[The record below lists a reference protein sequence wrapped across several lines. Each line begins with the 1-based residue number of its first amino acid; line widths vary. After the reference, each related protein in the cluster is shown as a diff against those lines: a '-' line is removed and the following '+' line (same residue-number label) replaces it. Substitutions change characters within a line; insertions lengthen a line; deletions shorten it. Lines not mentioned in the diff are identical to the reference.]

1 MANQKPE
8 IEIKR
13 ADNVV
18 RDKNVERTAQV
29 AALGLDGGVSS
40 EEFERQQRDFR
51 RSIEDRVK
59 VSGDKRKFSPE
70 ELRKTSDFRG
80 SVLPEIDLGHG
91 WKIWWG
97 DAKTDFGKR
106 EIARRVS
113 MGYTP
118 VETKEVPDYGIFE
131 RYRSLPLAGW
141 EGVVTANEM
150 ICFKV
155 DIETYNQIM
164 NYHHNDLP
172 KQISIN
178 EAYAAAGAV
187 QGQLQGDYEQYIR
200 RENQKQAPKS
210 WI

>member
-13 ADNVV
+13 ADNMV
-18 RDKNVERTAQV
+18 RDRNVERTAQV
-29 AALGLDGGVSS
+29 AALGLEGSAS
-40 EEFERQQRDFR
+40 PEEFERSQRDFR
-51 RSIEDRVK
+51 RTIEDRIK

-70 ELRKTSDFRG
+70 ELRKTNDFRG
-80 SVLPEIDLGHG
+80 HILPEIDLGPQ
-91 WKIWWG
+91 WKTTWLE
-97 DAKTDFGKR
+97 AKTDFGKR

-118 VETKEVPDYGIFE
+118 VEIKEVPDYGIFE
-131 RYRSLPLAGW
+131 RFRSLPLAGW
-141 EGVVTANEM
+141 EGIVTANEM
-150 ICFKV
+150 ICFKI

-200 RENQKQAPKS
+200 RETQKQAPKS